1 MKKYTKK
8 FLFVIFIFSLGF
20 IVSSLI
26 NKSNNIYEE
35 QEQKQIKKHVDT
47 ISMMLETEANS
58 GNYEMTTRESWP
70 TDGYVFNCEL
80 SVCEHGGE
88 LSWDDINKKILMSGN
103 TSDKCYVYF
112 DKALT
117 LETYVKSQYT
127 GVQGENSIYYHNGTI
142 VSDDGTIIDAN
153 DSSYRYAGA
162 SESVNNYICLDSTE
176 SPCPDAKLFRIIG
189 VINDHVKV
197 ISTKS
202 VGNMAWDSRG
212 SNTWSKSSLNT
223 YLNDDYLKSLGL
235 LSKEIFNTIWK
246 VGGNTYAN
254 LRNEIASIAYQN
266 EITTPNENGT
276 STTGET
282 ECSAK
287 IGLMYGVD
295 YGFAADP
302 SMWTKKLYDYSYNN
316 VKSLSWLYN
325 GNQWMISRISGG
337 SDYSLLAISFGVAS
351 SPVTEKFGVFPT
363 FNLLSTI
370 VYQNGQGSI
379 ENPMRISY

>member
-1 MKKYTKK
+1 MKKQAYHESCNDNT
-8 FLFVIFIFSLGF
+8 LAC
-20 IVSSLI
+20 
-26 NKSNNIYEE
+26 
-35 QEQKQIKKHVDT
+35 HVAK
-47 ISMMLETEANS
+47 L
-58 GNYEMTTRESWP
+58 
-70 TDGYVFNCEL
+70 
-80 SVCEHGGE
+80 
-88 LSWDDINKKILMSGN
+88 
-103 TSDKCYVYF
+103 
-112 DKALT
+112 
-117 LETYVKSQYT
+117 YT
-127 GVQGENSIYYHNGTI
+127 GTQGENSIYYHNGTI